1 MAVDAVVEEEEE
13 SPAGAADAVGGG
25 RGPRRPAGKY
35 PKGGRGVSGAG
46 IGSGRPGAVNFGG
59 LA

>member
-1 MAVDAVVEEEEE
+1 MEEEEE
-13 SPAGAADAVGGG
+13 SPAGGADAVGGG
-25 RGPRRPAGKY
+25 RGPSRPAGKY

-46 IGSGRPGAVNFGG
+46 IGSGRPWAVNFGG

>member
-1 MAVDAVVEEEEE
+1 MEEEEK
-13 SPAGAADAVGGG
+13 SPAGAADAGGG
-25 RGPRRPAGKY
+25 RGPRKPAGKY

-46 IGSGRPGAVNFGG
+46 IGSGRPGAVNFVG